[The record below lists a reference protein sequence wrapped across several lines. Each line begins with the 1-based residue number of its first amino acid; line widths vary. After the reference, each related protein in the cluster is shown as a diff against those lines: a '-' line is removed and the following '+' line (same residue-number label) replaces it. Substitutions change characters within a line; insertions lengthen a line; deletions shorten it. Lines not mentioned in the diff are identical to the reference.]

1 MANKIYRW
9 ILYLETLGFSYREVK
24 GCENILAADVCFM
37 KRLFY
42 VFKSSDFLLQQC
54 NDENLSKIIECA
66 KVIKNILKEFKRYI
80 DNL

>member
-1 MANKIYRW
+1 MFVLWNVKNKDDKLDIIKYCLVQF
-9 ILYLETLGFSYREVK
+9 I
-24 GCENILAADVCFM
+24 DD
-37 KRLFY
+37 

-54 NDENLSKIIECA
+54 NDENLSKIIEWA

>member
-1 MANKIYRW
+1 M
-9 ILYLETLGFSYREVK
+9 K

-42 VFKSSDFLLQQC
+42 DVIKSSDFLLQQC